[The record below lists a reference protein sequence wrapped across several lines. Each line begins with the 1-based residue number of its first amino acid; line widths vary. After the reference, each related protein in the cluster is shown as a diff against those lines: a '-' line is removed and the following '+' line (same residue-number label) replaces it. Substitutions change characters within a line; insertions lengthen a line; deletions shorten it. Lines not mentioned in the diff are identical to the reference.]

1 MDDRKTRRST
11 YLFVTF
17 LLLAGIAYIYSRS
30 GIPILEALMTSCNYL
45 IYQGLLLFWFQS
57 VRARLLPSRAKNGVI
72 SAALLL
78 LLYQLLRVFKY
89 RFATEP
95 TMTRYLAYLIFAPMT
110 LIPTLF
116 LITCLRIRRGNQPGR
131 LDDALLL
138 IPPCLLS
145 LLAITNDFHF
155 GVYAPKVILSDFA
168 VVTDTYTRGPVFYAI
183 YAWIILSFATGLSML
198 FLEAEL
204 NYRKAL
210 PGLILVVMLWFTL
223 LTVYI
228 RVFDGTRIPR
238 MYNSPEIHLF
248 GMLGIFEVCIRSRM
262 IPYNEDYL
270 GFFSTLKTPALVADM
285 ALQPVYHSGA
295 ALSADTKQLRAA
307 LMSPIY
313 LTPDLKLC
321 GRDVRGGYAFWVEDE
336 SEVHRAQKLL
346 ADANEIIESENSLI
360 QAETEQREKDAW
372 LQSRHRIYHEIAE
385 IMYPCQQRIAELLG
399 SMNPG
404 AQTFREQLAY
414 VSVLNAYVKRKTNLL
429 LLSEE
434 QERLTIQT
442 LFLALKESASY
453 LSLAG
458 LRTEARQPEEER
470 SMPAGMA
477 IALYDAFEAV
487 AEQLIGN
494 ASSLMVS
501 AKGSGIALATE
512 TTCIPCVK
520 DLPVPV
526 WMREEEGILY
536 MDFLAEVRA
545 KKGGEQT

>member
-1 MDDRKTRRST
+1 M
-11 YLFVTF
+11 
-17 LLLAGIAYIYSRS
+17 
-30 GIPILEALMTSCNYL
+30 
-45 IYQGLLLFWFQS
+45 
-57 VRARLLPSRAKNGVI
+57 
-72 SAALLL
+72 
-78 LLYQLLRVFKY
+78 
-89 RFATEP
+89 
-95 TMTRYLAYLIFAPMT
+95 
-110 LIPTLF
+110 
-116 LITCLRIRRGNQPGR
+116 
-131 LDDALLL
+131 
-138 IPPCLLS
+138 
-145 LLAITNDFHF
+145 
-155 GVYAPKVILSDFA
+155 
-168 VVTDTYTRGPVFYAI
+168 
-183 YAWIILSFATGLSML
+183 
-198 FLEAEL
+198 
-204 NYRKAL
+204 
-210 PGLILVVMLWFTL
+210 
-223 LTVYI
+223 
-228 RVFDGTRIPR
+228 
-238 MYNSPEIHLF
+238 
-248 GMLGIFEVCIRSRM
+248 
-262 IPYNEDYL
+262 
-270 GFFSTLKTPALVADM
+270 
-285 ALQPVYHSGA
+285 
-295 ALSADTKQLRAA
+295 
-307 LMSPIY
+307 
-313 LTPDLKLC
+313 
-321 GRDVRGGYAFWVEDE
+321 
-336 SEVHRAQKLL
+336 

-536 MDFLAEVRA
+536 MDFLAEVRT